1 MREVQERDVN
11 DYMYETAEQTEISLF
26 RLIYHLFQK
35 EHIITR
41 NSGRTTMS
49 ATLLNVKLYQMR
61 VRLLV
66 TYNPYPICTQAT
78 DKSMNEDETEI
89 KRARVKD

>member
-1 MREVQERDVN
+1 MYPPSDWVYSQEKKQHLFEEIGDKFQDRNISGYWHTVVFMREVQERDVN
-11 DYMYETAEQTEISLF
+11 DYMYETAEETEISLF

-49 ATLLNVKLYQMR
+49 ATLLNVK
-61 VRLLV
+61 
-66 TYNPYPICTQAT
+66 
-78 DKSMNEDETEI
+78 
-89 KRARVKD
+89 